1 MGWYVGD
8 DMQHKAACRTQIL
21 GRCNEDKA
29 SVPLKYLKAIES
41 QSRAPSGR
49 THGILLQK
57 NFVC

>member
-1 MGWYVGD
+1 
-8 DMQHKAACRTQIL
+8 MQHKAACRTQIL

-49 THGILLQK
+49 THGTLLQK